1 VKRHD
6 VASPAIASVGYD
18 DASGTLEVEFRSG
31 ELCRYVAV
39 DPADADELFE
49 AESPGGYLNERIK
62 PRYRY
67 EHV

>member
-1 VKRHD
+1 MA
-6 VASPAIASVGYD
+6 ASYDSFASAG
-18 DASGTLEVEFRSG
+18 
-31 ELCRYVAV
+31 
-39 DPADADELFE
+39 PADADKLFE